1 MTTMKRFRYA
11 DKGSYEV
18 LSLPYS
24 NGKFCLYVLLPK
36 RFQDFYPMLDELI
49 ATPWEEVIP
58 RADAFKRVALRLP
71 KFDTASDFNLN
82 IALGSL
88 GVRRIFDDNLAQFG
102 PMFEVD
108 RSGFYV
114 SRVLQK
120 AKISL
125 AEWGTEAAAVTSV
138 EVTEKSAPQPDVRF
152 NADHPFVYVI
162 AGSDADTPILF
173 GGVFAGV

>member
-1 MTTMKRFRYA
+1 
-11 DKGSYEV
+11 
-18 LSLPYS
+18 
-24 NGKFCLYVLLPK
+24 
-36 RFQDFYPMLDELI
+36 
-49 ATPWEEVIP
+49 
-58 RADAFKRVALRLP
+58 
-71 KFDTASDFNLN
+71 
-82 IALGSL
+82 
-88 GVRRIFDDNLAQFG
+88 
-102 PMFEVD
+102 MFEVD

-125 AEWGTEAAAVTSV
+125 AEWGTEAASVTAV

-152 NADHPFVYVI
+152 EADHPFVYVI

>member
-1 MTTMKRFRYA
+1 M
-11 DKGSYEV
+11 
-18 LSLPYS
+18 
-24 NGKFCLYVLLPK
+24 
-36 RFQDFYPMLDELI
+36 
-49 ATPWEEVIP
+49 
-58 RADAFKRVALRLP
+58 
-71 KFDTASDFNLN
+71 NL
-82 IALGSL
+82 ALGSL
-88 GVRRIFDDNLAQFG
+88 GVRRIFDDSQAQFG
-102 PMFEVD
+102 PMFETD

-138 EVTEKSAPQPDVRF
+138 EVTEKGAPEPDLTF